1 MNRQENATELIF
13 KWFSKDEL
21 DKLKRNDLV
30 ALLSFIGLENYL
42 SRFPEARSYSYEIVK
57 NKVNEIKKEIDE
69 QNNKYLFEQYAD
81 ENGLIDKNNCRELF
95 INHITSFTPEQIE
108 SLLDDIFKQ
117 KKLVEFNDLQNIH
130 IF

>member
-13 KWFSKDEL
+13 KSFSKDEL

-42 SRFPEARSYSYEIVK
+42 STFPEARSYSYELVK
-57 NKVNEIKKEIDE
+57 NKEKKEIDE
-69 QNNKYLFEQYAD
+69 QNNKYLFEQYAH

-95 INHITSFTPEQIE
+95 INRITSFTPEQIE